1 MALAT
6 RVHTPKKRKTKTKQE
21 ELSLQVRLPILFT
34 IKTRHKRKDSCVIIM
49 KKRMSIDNLTVMK
62 SAVSR
67 AKTVLELYSRMD
79 DLIERRAVGR
89 MAIQKD
95 QKSRKRTQS
104 NYPAWSPKAKED
116 NSKQLPSMV
125 ILL

>member
-1 MALAT
+1 M
-6 RVHTPKKRKTKTKQE
+6 
-21 ELSLQVRLPILFT
+21 
-34 IKTRHKRKDSCVIIM
+34 IIM

-62 SAVSR
+62 SAVLR

-95 QKSRKRTQS
+95 QKPRKITQS
-104 NYPAWSPKAKED
+104 NYPAWSSYFEGKI
-116 NSKQLPSMV
+116 QLSIESNPSS
-125 ILL
+125 L

>member
-1 MALAT
+1 
-6 RVHTPKKRKTKTKQE
+6 
-21 ELSLQVRLPILFT
+21 
-34 IKTRHKRKDSCVIIM
+34 M

-62 SAVSR
+62 GAVSR

-95 QKSRKRTQS
+95 QK
-104 NYPAWSPKAKED
+104 
-116 NSKQLPSMV
+116 
-125 ILL
+125 

>member
-1 MALAT
+1 M
-6 RVHTPKKRKTKTKQE
+6 
-21 ELSLQVRLPILFT
+21 
-34 IKTRHKRKDSCVIIM
+34 IIM

-62 SAVSR
+62 GAVSR

-104 NYPAWSPKAKED
+104 NYPA
-116 NSKQLPSMV
+116 
-125 ILL
+125 

>member
-1 MALAT
+1 M
-6 RVHTPKKRKTKTKQE
+6 
-21 ELSLQVRLPILFT
+21 RLPILFT
-34 IKTRHKRKDSCVIIM
+34 IKTRQKRKDSCVIIM

-79 DLIERRAVGR
+79 DLIERSAVGR

-95 QKSRKRTQS
+95 QKPRKITQS
-104 NYPAWSPKAKED
+104 NYPA
-116 NSKQLPSMV
+116 
-125 ILL
+125 

>member
-1 MALAT
+1 M
-6 RVHTPKKRKTKTKQE
+6 
-21 ELSLQVRLPILFT
+21 RLPILFT

-62 SAVSR
+62 GAVSR

-125 ILL
+125 TKSQGR

>member
-1 MALAT
+1 
-6 RVHTPKKRKTKTKQE
+6 
-21 ELSLQVRLPILFT
+21 
-34 IKTRHKRKDSCVIIM
+34 
-49 KKRMSIDNLTVMK
+49 MSIDNLTVMK

-116 NSKQLPSMV
+116 NSKQLPKHGH
-125 ILL
+125 LTLRKRFN

>member
-1 MALAT
+1 
-6 RVHTPKKRKTKTKQE
+6 
-21 ELSLQVRLPILFT
+21 
-34 IKTRHKRKDSCVIIM
+34 M

-67 AKTVLELYSRMD
+67 AKTVLELYRRMD

-95 QKSRKRTQS
+95 QKPRKITQS
-104 NYPAWSPKAKED
+104 DYPAWSPKAKED